1 MFTQIPIF
9 VCKLNLLPLNVAWLL
24 VFRAGILT
32 ADFIRVSVTLVDM
45 MQMRPTVA

>member
-1 MFTQIPIF
+1 M
-9 VCKLNLLPLNVAWLL
+9 LPPNVAWLL

-32 ADFIRVSVTLVDM
+32 ANLIRVSVTLVDM